1 MLILEKDD
9 GPSWFSPKDGSFP
22 SSALPPKKS
31 NPHPPDFL
39 ANVYSKRPN
48 LFSFKD
54 PNFKELFESK
64 SMDKAV
70 LDSLVFKDSTPI
82 GLKSSPNANIDYMLR
97 DIMYDFLILDKLFT
111 FSYSLVPLA
120 KSELYDNMS
129 AESPTLD
136 LIFEIMSLAART
148 SLKAS
153 QTLTAA
159 FVANRTAIRDA
170 VLEKFEGHDTSKEN
184 LRGSPF
190 DSKNLFGPIP
200 DSLKEKLNAQ
210 HGERFML
217 RLPRPKPSPSNKR
230 SLSLTAPPPKKTKPQ
245 FNQNIRFPSPQWSSS
260 KPTPQWSTSNSIP
273 PKPSE
278 NFRTGKGRGKTLP
291 LTQYY
296 KK

>member
-82 GLKSSPNANIDYMLR
+82 GLKASPANIDYMLR
-97 DIMYDFLILDKLFT
+97 DIM
-111 FSYSLVPLA
+111 A
-120 KSELYDNMS
+120 KFELYDNMS

-217 RLPRPKPSPSNKR
+217 HLPRSKSSPNK
-230 SLSLTAPPPKKTKPQ
+230 
-245 FNQNIRFPSPQWSSS
+245 
-260 KPTPQWSTSNSIP
+260 
-273 PKPSE
+273 
-278 NFRTGKGRGKTLP
+278 
-291 LTQYY
+291 TQS
-296 KK
+296 

>member
-129 AESPTLD
+129 AESPH
-136 LIFEIMSLAART
+136 ARP
-148 SLKAS
+148 
-153 QTLTAA
+153 
-159 FVANRTAIRDA
+159 
-170 VLEKFEGHDTSKEN
+170 N
-184 LRGSPF
+184 L
-190 DSKNLFGPIP
+190 
-200 DSLKEKLNAQ
+200 
-210 HGERFML
+210 
-217 RLPRPKPSPSNKR
+217 
-230 SLSLTAPPPKKTKPQ
+230 
-245 FNQNIRFPSPQWSSS
+245 
-260 KPTPQWSTSNSIP
+260 
-273 PKPSE
+273 
-278 NFRTGKGRGKTLP
+278 
-291 LTQYY
+291 
-296 KK
+296 

>member
-82 GLKSSPNANIDYMLR
+82 GLKASPANIDYMLR
-97 DIMYDFLILDKLFT
+97 DIM
-111 FSYSLVPLA
+111 A
-120 KSELYDNMS
+120 KFELYDNMS

-190 DSKNLFGPIP
+190 DSKNLFGPNP

-217 RLPRPKPSPSNKR
+217 HLPRSKSSPSNK
-230 SLSLTAPPPKKTKPQ
+230 LSFNFTAPAPKKSKPQ
-245 FNQNIRFPSPQWSSS
+245 SNQNYRFSSPQLSS
-260 KPTPQWSTSNSIP
+260 KPTPQWSNPKSIP

-278 NFRTGKGRGKTLP
+278 NFRTGKGRGKSLP

-296 KK
+296 RK